1 MFSPALLTAGVARRL
16 REIRAAPV
24 PAAALLALTREAHA
38 LWEWAVRSFE
48 AAHPLPEPVACGP
61 GCSSCCYNQV
71 ELTPPEAFL
80 LADFLSQRVAPAHLA
95 GLVAALE
102 EELNRRRGLS
112 PPELARRRREFPC
125 PFLSQDHCGIY
136 PVRPFTCRA
145 MHSLDA
151 DHCRRS
157 LEADT
162 LVPDRYYDHRHDFAQ
177 ALSRGLMEGAHGLGC
192 QATPLE
198 LITALTLILGD
209 PQALPRWLKGE
220 AVFAKRKG

>member
-1 MFSPALLTAGVARRL
+1 MFSPALLTHGVARRL
-16 REIRAAPV
+16 AEVRTAPD

-48 AAHPLPEPVACGP
+48 ATHPLPEPVACRP
-61 GCSSCCYNQV
+61 GCSFCCYNQV

-80 LADFLSQRVAPAHLA
+80 LADFLSQRVAPARLPGLA
-95 GLVAALE
+95 AALK

-112 PPELARRRREFPC
+112 PSELARRRREFPC

-136 PVRPFTCRA
+136 PVRPFMCRA

-162 LVPDRYYDHRHDFAQ
+162 LLPDRYYDHRHDFAR
-177 ALSRGLMEGAHGLGC
+177 ALSRGLIEGAQGLCC
-192 QATPLE
+192 QAGPLE
-198 LITALTLILGD
+198 LIAALTLILGD

-220 AVFAKRKG
+220 RVFRKGKG